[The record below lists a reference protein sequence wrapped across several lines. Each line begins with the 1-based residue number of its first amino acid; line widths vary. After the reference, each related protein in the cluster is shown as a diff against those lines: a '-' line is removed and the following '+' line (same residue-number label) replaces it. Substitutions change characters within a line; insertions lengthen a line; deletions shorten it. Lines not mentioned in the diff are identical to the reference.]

1 MRLLF
6 RSLNFVLVFILE
18 EFTMFNF
25 LFKRFNSEKTTT
37 AEKEKIGIRKLLSNP
52 NQPIDIT
59 LSTKKFFSS
68 IGTHEKRLILQAILD
83 IYKIK
88 AELKEPRKRVVK
100 KPVKE
105 TTDAE

>member
-1 MRLLF
+1 M
-6 RSLNFVLVFILE
+6 VFTLE
-18 EFTMFNF
+18 ELTMFKFNF
-25 LFKRFNSEKTTT
+25 LFKKNNSEKTSTT
-37 AEKEKIGIRKLLSNP
+37 EKEKVGIRKLLSNP
-52 NQPIDIT
+52 NQAIDIT

>member
-1 MRLLF
+1 M
-6 RSLNFVLVFILE
+6 VFTLE
-18 EFTMFNF
+18 ELTMFNF
-25 LFKRFNSEKTTT
+25 LFKRNNSEKPTIT
-37 AEKEKIGIRKLLSNP
+37 EKEKVGIRKLLANP
-52 NQPIDIT
+52 NQSIDIT
-59 LSTKKFFSS
+59 LSTKKFFSA

-105 TTDAE
+105 TTDVE

>member
-1 MRLLF
+1 M
-6 RSLNFVLVFILE
+6 VFILE

-25 LFKRFNSEKTTT
+25 LFKRNNSEKTTIT
-37 AEKEKIGIRKLLSNP
+37 EKERVGIRKLLSNP

-68 IGTHEKRLILQAILD
+68 IGTHEKRMILQAILD

-105 TTDAE
+105 IADAE

>member
-1 MRLLF
+1 M
-6 RSLNFVLVFILE
+6 VFTLE
-18 EFTMFNF
+18 ELTMFNF
-25 LFKRFNSEKTTT
+25 LFKRNNLEKTTT
-37 AEKEKIGIRKLLSNP
+37 TKKEKVGIRKLLSNP
-52 NQPIDIT
+52 NQPFEIT
-59 LSTKKFFSS
+59 LSNKKFFSS
-68 IGTHEKRLILQAILD
+68 IGTHEKRLILRAILD

>member
-1 MRLLF
+1 MF
-6 RSLNFVLVFILE
+6 K
-18 EFTMFNF
+18 FNF
-25 LFKRFNSEKTTT
+25 LFKKNASEKTTT
-37 AEKEKIGIRKLLSNP
+37 EKEKIGIRKLLSNP

-68 IGTHEKRLILQAILD
+68 IGTHEKRMILQAILD

-88 AELKEPRKRVVK
+88 TELKEPRKRIVK

-105 TTDAE
+105 ITDAE

>member
-1 MRLLF
+1 M
-6 RSLNFVLVFILE
+6 VFTLE
-18 EFTMFNF
+18 ELTMFNF
-25 LFKRFNSEKTTT
+25 LFKRNNSENTTT
-37 AEKEKIGIRKLLSNP
+37 TEKEKIGIRKLLSNP

-88 AELKEPRKRVVK
+88 ADLKEPRKRVVK

>member
-1 MRLLF
+1 
-6 RSLNFVLVFILE
+6 
-18 EFTMFNF
+18 MFNF
-25 LFKRFNSEKTTT
+25 FKKKTSEKTTIT
-37 AEKEKIGIRKLLSNP
+37 EKEKIGIRKLLANP

-88 AELKEPRKRVVK
+88 ADLKEPRKRVVK

-105 TTDAE
+105 ITDVE

>member
-1 MRLLF
+1 MF
-6 RSLNFVLVFILE
+6 K
-18 EFTMFNF
+18 FNF
-25 LFKRFNSEKTTT
+25 LFKKNASENTTIT
-37 AEKEKIGIRKLLSNP
+37 KKEKIGIRKLLSNP

-68 IGTHEKRLILQAILD
+68 IGTHEKRMILQAILD

-88 AELKEPRKRVVK
+88 AELKEPGKRIVK

>member
-1 MRLLF
+1 M
-6 RSLNFVLVFILE
+6 VFTLKE
-18 EFTMFNF
+18 LAMFKFNF
-25 LFKRFNSEKTTT
+25 LFKKNASEKTTNT
-37 AEKEKIGIRKLLSNP
+37 EKEKVGIRKILSNP

-105 TTDAE
+105 IADAE

>member
-1 MRLLF
+1 M
-6 RSLNFVLVFILE
+6 VFTLE
-18 EFTMFNF
+18 ELTMFNF
-25 LFKRFNSEKTTT
+25 LFKKNNSEKTTIT
-37 AEKEKIGIRKLLSNP
+37 EKEKIGIRKLLSNP
-52 NQPIDIT
+52 NQPIDIP
-59 LSTKKFFSS
+59 LSTKKFFSA

>member
-25 LFKRFNSEKTTT
+25 LFKRINLEKTTT
-37 AEKEKIGIRKLLSNP
+37 EKEKIGIRKLLSNP

>member
-1 MRLLF
+1 M
-6 RSLNFVLVFILE
+6 VFTLE
-18 EFTMFNF
+18 ELTMFKFNF
-25 LFKRFNSEKTTT
+25 LFKRNNTEKTTT
-37 AEKEKIGIRKLLSNP
+37 TEKEKVGIRKILSNP

-68 IGTHEKRLILQAILD
+68 IGTHEKRMILQAILD

-105 TTDAE
+105 IADAK

>member
-1 MRLLF
+1 M
-6 RSLNFVLVFILE
+6 VFTLE
-18 EFTMFNF
+18 ELTMFNF
-25 LFKRFNSEKTTT
+25 LFKRNNSEKTTVT
-37 AEKEKIGIRKLLSNP
+37 EKEKVGIRKLLSNP
-52 NQPIDIT
+52 NQSIDIT

-88 AELKEPRKRVVK
+88 ADLKEPRKRVVK

-105 TTDAE
+105 TADAE

>member
-1 MRLLF
+1 MF
-6 RSLNFVLVFILE
+6 K
-18 EFTMFNF
+18 FNF
-25 LFKRFNSEKTTT
+25 LFKKNASEKTT
-37 AEKEKIGIRKLLSNP
+37 AEKEKVGIRKLLSNP

-59 LSTKKFFSS
+59 LSTKKFISS
-68 IGTHEKRLILQAILD
+68 IGTHEKRMILQAILD